1 VVVANAK
8 ASCLDR
14 PSAVVGS
21 HREPD
26 LYVAGACRD
35 PVSLLDETHQERPTQ
50 PESIGLRQA
59 SIVYRARVHADDR
72 MSAGRR
78 REENGLANNG
88 SSPLRG
94 PLTSLRFGQAIVAK
108 ANVPTATI
116 YAAHRAAETHEQ
128 IADWYE
134 LTADEVR
141 AAIAFEESRDRR
153 PAAA

>member
-72 MSAGRR
+72 MSAGRPR
-78 REENGLANNG
+78 AKRTMGMAENMVTSEE
-88 SSPLRG
+88 
-94 PLTSLRFGQAIVAK
+94 TSGI
-108 ANVPTATI
+108 I
-116 YAAHRAAETHEQ
+116 
-128 IADWYE
+128 D
-134 LTADEVR
+134 
-141 AAIAFEESRDRR
+141 
-153 PAAA
+153 